1 MKDKKPIE
9 QEIQHLESRIRELR
23 ESLEDWDRHS
33 VNTTGAKMYKEKA
46 RRVVFAGASNRVSY
60 QRKCISE
67 LVGTDSI

>member
-33 VNTTGAKMYKEKA
+33 MNIIGAKMYKEKG
-46 RRVVFAGASNRVSY
+46 RRIVLQAQAIESRIKENVFPS
-60 QRKCISE
+60 
-67 LVGTDSI
+67 

>member
-23 ESLEDWDRHS
+23 ESLEDWDRQS

-46 RRVVFAGASNRVSY
+46 RRVVLQAQAIESLIKENVFPS
-60 QRKCISE
+60 
-67 LVGTDSI
+67 